1 MSAIIVKK
9 TGKYSELEK
18 LAKDYESVTISELQK
33 LSITEHFILL
43 TLRIKELEDKFTTE
57 TDEVKKVKISETI
70 EILKREFESTSIE
83 RNEPS
88 LDPG

>member
-1 MSAIIVKK
+1 MS
-9 TGKYSELEK
+9 
-18 LAKDYESVTISELQK
+18 
-33 LSITEHFILL
+33 ILL